1 MTYSVNNI
9 FEKVGQ
15 IWSREL
21 GARSHRCIAA
31 CAKVNNM
38 CKTWARGCIWSTTKM
53 KKARGGV

>member
-38 CKTWARGCIWSTTKM
+38 CKTWARGCIWSTTNSLQK
-53 KKARGGV
+53 